1 MNEADLKKL
10 IESNDELFL
19 KKLKYAG
26 LNDLEY
32 WEKRPENLSR
42 ELLVKYLNSID
53 ETKEA
58 YPKMSFRESDGGK
71 HGETGFK
78 WVFKLR
84 DNFFIVGRSIDIYI
98 KGFFFEE
105 NNPRGIEIQSFKR
118 SVIFKKVKKEVEN
131 GMFTQKY
138 FKEKSKKRNL

>member
-1 MNEADLKKL
+1 MNKVDLKEL
-10 IESNDELFL
+10 IESKDELFL

-42 ELLVKYLNSID
+42 ELLVKYLSSID
-53 ETKEA
+53 ETREI
-58 YPKMSFRESDGGK
+58 YPDMSVRESSGGK
-71 HGETGFK
+71 YGETGFK

-84 DNFFIVGRSIDIYI
+84 DNFLIIGRKIDIYL

-105 NNPRGIEIQSFKR
+105 DDPRGIEIQSFKK
-118 SVIFKKVKKEVEN
+118 SVTLKKVK
-131 GMFTQKY
+131 
-138 FKEKSKKRNL
+138 

>member
-10 IESNDELFL
+10 IESKAELFL

-53 ETKEA
+53 ETKEV
-58 YPKMSFRESDGGK
+58 YPETSIRESDGGK
-71 HGETGFK
+71 YGETGFK
-78 WVFKLR
+78 WIFKLR
-84 DNFFIVGRSIDIYI
+84 DNFLIMGRKVDIYL

-105 NNPRGIEIQSFKR
+105 GHPRGIEIQSFKK
-118 SVIFKKVKKEVEN
+118 SVILKKVN
-131 GMFTQKY
+131 
-138 FKEKSKKRNL
+138 

>member
-10 IESNDELFL
+10 IESKNELFL

-42 ELLVKYLNSID
+42 ELLEKYLISID
-53 ETKEA
+53 ETKEVF
-58 YPKMSFRESDGGK
+58 PDMTIRESDGGK
-71 HGETGFK
+71 YGETGFK
-78 WVFKLR
+78 WVFKLK
-84 DNFFIVGRSIDIYI
+84 DSFLIMGKKVEIYI

-105 NNPRGIEIQSFKR
+105 NNPRGVEIQSFKR
-118 SVIFKKVKKEVEN
+118 SVTLTKIK
-131 GMFTQKY
+131 
-138 FKEKSKKRNL
+138 